1 MGRWGVLGHRVGV
14 VLLAVTAAAGCGT
27 SGPSLRFA
35 VDPDPTGMAGIVK
48 GPGDWWVFGISGLCL
63 SGRGQVRIRAV
74 RLDDSS
80 GLVLQEVGVKELT
93 DPTDA
98 GVGAVQESMAEHG
111 YRTKPLLVSTPCPD
125 CSGTG
130 GGMSSLA
137 LKVASTG
144 QSGRG
149 IAKGVTIDYSSEG
162 GGGVVRSLRSPTQ
175 LELCERDRP
184 TEHCGQGVSG

>member
-1 MGRWGVLGHRVGV
+1 MGRWGVLGRRVGV
-14 VLLAVTAAAGCGT
+14 LLLADAAPGCGT

-48 GPGDWWVFGISGLCL
+48 GPGDWRVFGISGLCL
-63 SGRGQVRIRAV
+63 SGPGQVRIREV

-93 DPTDA
+93 DPSDA
-98 GVGAVQESMAEHG
+98 GVGAVQEPMAEHG
-111 YRTKPLLVSTPCPD
+111 YRRKPLLVSTPCPD
-125 CSGTG
+125 GSGTG

-144 QSGRG
+144 QGGQG
-149 IAKGVTIDYSSEG
+149 IAKSVTINYSSEG
-162 GGGVVRSLRSPTQ
+162 GAGAVRSLRSPTQ
-175 LELCERDRP
+175 LELCERGKP
-184 TEHCGQGVSG
+184 TEHCGQARSG